1 MTKPS
6 DTQLIVL
13 SAAAKRSTLLTLP
26 LPPRLKCGA
35 ALKVI
40 KPLVA
45 KGLLEEVDTNVRRG
59 DPIWR
64 ETGEGH
70 GVSLVVTAAGLE
82 AIGVSSD
89 YARAKSKSAMPSKS
103 RTAAPLKPRHRAETK
118 QAEMIALLQ
127 RTKGATLDELVAA
140 TGWQSHTVRGAMS
153 GALKKRL
160 GLTIVSEKVETR
172 GRVYRTE
179 R

>member
-1 MTKPS
+1 MIKLS

-13 SAAAKRSTLLTLP
+13 SAAAKRSTLLALP
-26 LPPRLKCGA
+26 LPPRLKGGA
-35 ALKVI
+35 AHKVI
-40 KPLVA
+40 KPLIA
-45 KGLLEEVDTNVRRG
+45 KGLLEEVDANPRRG
-59 DPIWR
+59 DLIWR
-64 ETGEGH
+64 ETSDGH
-70 GVSLVVTAAGLE
+70 GMNLVITAAGLE
-82 AIGVSSD
+82 AIGVEHDATRGNPKPTKAS
-89 YARAKSKSAMPSKS
+89 RL
-103 RTAAPLKPRHRAETK
+103 RTAEAFKPRHRSDTK

-127 RTKGATLDELVAA
+127 RAKGATLDELVAA
-140 TGWQSHTVRGAMS
+140 TGWQAHTVRGAMS